1 MQNLKAVRH
10 LQDYFLKRNVH
21 KHRGHK
27 HHQNLDQDR
36 GLENFIVIYPCPDK
50 YSVFF
55 VYSTFSLPSSCGLY
69 MPRYV
74 LQGFYIADSI
84 IRVKILNKTLQ
95 IATHVLHEYF
105 LFHNEVNN

>member
-1 MQNLKAVRH
+1 MGNLKAVRH
-10 LQDYFLKRNVH
+10 LQHYFLWRNLH
-21 KHRGHK
+21 KHWRHK

-36 GLENFIVIYPCPDK
+36 GIENFIVIYPRPDK

-74 LQGFYIADSI
+74 LQGFYIAEYYTSQN
-84 IRVKILNKTLQ
+84 VK
-95 IATHVLHEYF
+95 
-105 LFHNEVNN
+105 